1 MMPYF
6 EIRKIIESKYKL
18 IRNEDI
24 PTATSKVIKLLLF
37 LTVLVYF
44 KKFKNLNYFIRLF
57 ELTTTWEQ

>member
-1 MMPYF
+1 MPYF